1 MNTVDM
7 MIHVHPN
14 LDAQARA
21 NLERKL
27 MDHAGVD
34 CAEFKD
40 EAHPHSLVVTYDP
53 GAVERM
59 EILQEVRATDPDAMT
74 LGC

>member
-1 MNTVDM
+1 MNTTDM
-7 MIHVHPN
+7 LIHVHPT

-21 NLERKL
+21 ELERKL
-27 MDHAGVD
+27 MGHAGID

-40 EAHPHSLVVTYDP
+40 DAHPHSLVVTYDP
-53 GAVERM
+53 GTVERM
-59 EILQEVRATDPDAMT
+59 EILREVRITDPEATT

>member
-7 MIHVHPN
+7 LIHVHPT
-14 LDAQARA
+14 LDAQTRA
-21 NLERKL
+21 DLEKRL
-27 MDHAGVD
+27 MGHAGID

-40 EAHPHSLVVTYDP
+40 DANPHSLVVTYDP
-53 GAVERM
+53 DTVDRM
-59 EILQEVRATDPDAMT
+59 EILQEVRSADPDATT